1 MTSLDF
7 EEFIERILREN
18 ERALT
23 VADVSVA
30 TLVRYF
36 VEQDRAGWKDT
47 GDYQAREQLTG
58 NVDFVVTAL
67 KVPNDASP
75 DHPRILAVIRALG
88 RIWFKDCE
96 FHCGAFD
103 LGDERY
109 AAYCFENC
117 TFKAAWDLDN
127 GVVLHNPSGAMFHRC
142 HFALPIRLS
151 GCLVEDDLASQTP
164 ASAFSTC
171 TFESDLVLNGA
182 NLEAP
187 IFIDGK
193 ADCVADRKRFL
204 RLKIRNTSIKA
215 RFILNDAEIESFEC
229 IDSVFTA
236 KAEMKNCRIKN
247 FQAENT
253 NFEKLVD
260 FYETSFAHFVLRK
273 SILSDFVGFEA
284 CQFGDPDVQRSSQTP
299 EVKPESVKFEY
310 ATFMSFANFRDTR
323 FYTGLDLR
331 NSNRKELPNFIGAW
345 FSTDAQKMTDRESF
359 RIIKHSFDAV
369 GNHVDGNTFFA
380 MEMRSYRTEL
390 KGTKRYAE
398 RLLLW
403 CNDIF
408 ADFGQSYLRPIIWL
422 IALVGLFAGVRHGQQ
437 QNWLYRVYPPL
448 NDFLG
453 AFSFALNEWAKNL
466 KIFNPIMWFEMEFLS
481 IVFGVAFSILIWLT
495 VVSIRRHSKR

>member
-1 MTSLDF
+1 MTTFDF

-18 ERALT
+18 EHALT
-23 VADVSVA
+23 KADVSTA
-30 TLVRYF
+30 TLGKYF
-36 VEQDRAGWKDT
+36 VEQDRAGWKST
-47 GDYQAREQLTG
+47 GDYRRREQLTG
-58 NVDFVVTAL
+58 DVDFVVTAL

-75 DHPRILAVIRALG
+75 DQSRILAVFRALG

-96 FHCGAFD
+96 FHCCAFD

-109 AAYCFENC
+109 AAYCFEDC
-117 TFKAAWDLDN
+117 TFKAAWNLDH
-127 GVVLHNPSGAMFHRC
+127 GVVLPNPSGAMFHRC
-142 HFALPIRLS
+142 HFVLPIRLT
-151 GCLVEDDLASQTP
+151 GRLVEDDLASPTP

-171 TFESDLVLNGA
+171 TFESDLVLDGA
-182 NLEAP
+182 DLEAP
-187 IFIDGK
+187 LFLDDK
-193 ADCVADRKRFL
+193 ADCVADRKRIL

-215 RFILNDAEIESFEC
+215 RFILNDVEIESFEC
-229 IDSVFTA
+229 MDSVFTA
-236 KAEMKNCRIKN
+236 KVEMKNCRIKD
-247 FQAENT
+247 FQTENT

-260 FYETSFAHFVLRK
+260 FYETRFAHFVLRK

-284 CQFGDPDVQRSSQTP
+284 CQFGDPDVQRRAQVPT
-299 EVKPESVKFEY
+299 VQPESARFEY

-345 FSTDAQKMTDRESF
+345 FSSDAKKMTDRETF
-359 RIIKHSFDAV
+359 RIIKYSFDAV
-369 GNHVDGNTFFA
+369 GNHVDGNTLFA

-398 RLLLW
+398 RFLLW

-408 ADFGQSYLRPIIWL
+408 ADFGQSYLLPIFWL
-422 IALVGLFAGVRHGQQ
+422 SVFVILFAGVRHGQQ

-448 NDFLG
+448 NDLLG
-453 AFSFALNEWAKNL
+453 TVSFVLNEGAKNL
-466 KIFNPIMWFEMEFLS
+466 KIFNPIMWCGMEFLS
-481 IVFGVAFSILIWLT
+481 IVFGLAFSILIWLT